1 MDAARVR
8 STGLMP
14 MKNLAVLFATICV
27 FGSVAFDQV
36 IAQDRSHEDFGHA
49 KAVFE
54 ANCAACHGSGGA
66 GGDRAPTLVGNAPLR
81 ALGESQIANIIH
93 NGTDHGMPS
102 FASLPTR
109 DIADIARWLHAENP
123 SAASTGSSNEVKTG
137 EAFFF
142 GKGGCSTCHM
152 VRGRGGVNGPDLS
165 SVATRSST
173 DDIARMLNDPSVWL
187 SLRSLP
193 ICPSWAFCP
202 DTQWNVVTVRLAN
215 GTPIRGFAHRETEHG
230 LQLQT
235 FDGKMLLLRSAEYQV
250 ISRETK
256 PYMPALKAGAEER
269 RALLAY
275 LYSLNGVP
283 AGPLAASAALVAT
296 GEIQKIAEPAVGEWP
311 NYNGS
316 PRGNRY
322 SDLDQIDTKNV
333 SRLRAQ
339 WVFAPGGEGLEA
351 TPVVADGVMYVT
363 GAARVCALDARN
375 GDQIWCVPR
384 TSGQETQAPAQH
396 AKPNRPTPGTPVG
409 PNRGVA
415 VLGDRVFY
423 TTDDAYLVCL
433 NRLTG
438 ALMWSV
444 LLPEPDAPGKYGT
457 SAAPM
462 IVDDLVVSGVSGGD
476 SPLRGF
482 IAAYDAMTGQQIWR
496 FHTIPKVGEPT
507 AATWKGRAM
516 PTGGGATWATG
527 SYDAETDTLYWA
539 VGNPYPDTDADE
551 RGGTNLYTNCVVALD
566 AKTGKLRWYFQ
577 FTPHDVHDWDA
588 QQPFLLVDARFHGRE
603 RKLLLSAQRSGFFY
617 VLDRTSGEFLL
628 GKSFIQNMTWASGVD
643 AKGVPTLLP
652 GNTPTPD
659 GIKTCPAVRGAT
671 NWYSTAFDPKTR
683 LFYVMAA
690 EDCGIYRKIGKVF
703 DNDPDPSALGKRFVR
718 ALDIETG
725 AVVWQ
730 KELVGPQETNYTG
743 VLATAGGLVFHGE
756 TGGDFAAV
764 DAATGKTLW
773 TFPAND
779 SWRASPMTYMADGRQ
794 YVAGIAGT
802 NVLTFALDDAR

>member
-1 MDAARVR
+1 
-8 STGLMP
+8 
-14 MKNLAVLFATICV
+14 
-27 FGSVAFDQV
+27 
-36 IAQDRSHEDFGHA
+36 
-49 KAVFE
+49 
-54 ANCAACHGSGGA
+54 
-66 GGDRAPTLVGNAPLR
+66 
-81 ALGESQIANIIH
+81 
-93 NGTDHGMPS
+93 
-102 FASLPTR
+102 
-109 DIADIARWLHAENP
+109 
-123 SAASTGSSNEVKTG
+123 
-137 EAFFF
+137 
-142 GKGGCSTCHM
+142 M

-165 SVATRSST
+165 AVATRSST
-173 DDIARMLNDPSVWL
+173 QDIARMLDDPSVWL

-202 DTQWNVVTVRLAN
+202 DTQWNVVTVRLTN
-215 GTPIRGFAHRETEHG
+215 GTQIRGFAHKETEHG

-235 FDGKMLLLRSAEYQV
+235 FDGKMLLLRSADYTV
-250 ISRETK
+250 INRETK
-256 PYMPALKAGAEER
+256 PFMPALNANADER

-283 AGPLAASAALVAT
+283 PGPLAASGAPVPADEIRKIAQPTT
-296 GEIQKIAEPAVGEWP
+296 GEWA

-322 SDLDQIDTKNV
+322 SALDQINTQNV
-333 SRLRAQ
+333 SHLRAQ

-351 TPVVADGVMYVT
+351 TPVVTDGAMYVT

-384 TSGQETQAPAQH
+384 TSGRETQAPAQR
-396 AKPNRPTPGTPVG
+396 AKPNRPSPGAPVG

-462 IVDDLVVSGVSGGD
+462 IVGDLVISGVSGGD

-482 IAAYDAMTGQQIWR
+482 IAAYDAMTGKQVWR
-496 FHTIPKVGEPT
+496 FRTIPNAGEPA

-527 SYDAETDTLYWA
+527 SYDPETQTLYWA

-551 RGGTNLYTNCVVALD
+551 RGGANLYTNCVVALD

-617 VLDRTSGEFLL
+617 VLDRTNGEFLL
-628 GKSFIQNMTWASGVD
+628 GKPYIQNMTWASGVD
-643 AKGVPTLLP
+643 AKGTPQLLP

-659 GIKTCPAVRGAT
+659 GVKTCPAVRGAT

-725 AVVWQ
+725 AIVWQ

-764 DAATGKTLW
+764 DAGTGKTLW

-802 NVLTFALDDAR
+802 NILAFALDDDVR